1 MKNIVAMFVP
11 LFSEMGQWDLG
22 RKVLLGA
29 AATIALVVLASRK
42 LTTLQWYCLGII
54 VLNAAIHFQIFRFRT
69 LYVAQI
75 AFCVFLGS
83 SRVVEP
89 GTRRQLTIATASVV
103 LLLSLV
109 SVDNYILANYVSRNA
124 ELYDRKLETTMKAYP
139 GRIDPEIAQRVL
151 SYYK

>member
-1 MKNIVAMFVP
+1 
-11 LFSEMGQWDLG
+11 
-22 RKVLLGA
+22 
-29 AATIALVVLASRK
+29 
-42 LTTLQWYCLGII
+42 
-54 VLNAAIHFQIFRFRT
+54 
-69 LYVAQI
+69 
-75 AFCVFLGS
+75 VFLGS